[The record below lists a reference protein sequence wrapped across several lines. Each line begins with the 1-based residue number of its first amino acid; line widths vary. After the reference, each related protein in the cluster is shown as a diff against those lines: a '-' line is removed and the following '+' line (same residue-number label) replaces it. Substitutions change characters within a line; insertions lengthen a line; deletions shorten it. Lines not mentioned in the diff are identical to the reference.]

1 MTNAGRWLIIW
12 IVLIMLLL
20 MGGIICANAE
30 ETISDA
36 MTNEEIMECYGL
48 PEKIELHETDLV
60 ADIANIEVLDE
71 HFVMESAVPRDGAS
85 GLVIKGTFVDDGIE
99 VNVTINISV
108 NEYRLE
114 IGSYQPFE
122 IKDFYFDTSMD
133 VQADFTTDA
142 EEDDK
147 QPTEIE
153 LIRIPWF
160 TAYAMQVCTLITG
173 EFKMDGSVDITF
185 KNQGGKC
192 KFAYA
197 NGQWNNE
204 CIAGTKSFEINMEG
218 KAEFIIKGGITI
230 TPIAGF
236 CDLVRVSVV
245 EKIGMSVSKSFDPM
259 VPQTALCSDV
269 KPYWK
274 VYPEANI
281 GVQGVQ
287 TR

>member
-147 QPTEIE
+147 
-153 LIRIPWF
+153 
-160 TAYAMQVCTLITG
+160 
-173 EFKMDGSVDITF
+173 
-185 KNQGGKC
+185 
-192 KFAYA
+192 
-197 NGQWNNE
+197 
-204 CIAGTKSFEINMEG
+204 
-218 KAEFIIKGGITI
+218 
-230 TPIAGF
+230 
-236 CDLVRVSVV
+236 
-245 EKIGMSVSKSFDPM
+245 
-259 VPQTALCSDV
+259 
-269 KPYWK
+269 
-274 VYPEANI
+274 
-281 GVQGVQ
+281 
-287 TR
+287 